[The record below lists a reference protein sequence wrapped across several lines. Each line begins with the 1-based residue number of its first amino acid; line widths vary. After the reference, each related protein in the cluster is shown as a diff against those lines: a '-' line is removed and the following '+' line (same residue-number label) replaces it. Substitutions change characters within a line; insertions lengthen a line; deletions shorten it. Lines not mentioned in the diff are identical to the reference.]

1 MPRPRKPKNLEA
13 RFEWYAPV
21 IEADPAS
28 CAGAWAA
35 RHMPGAREVRLDLGC
50 GKGSFAL
57 RSAAAEPDVLF
68 VGMDVDRICVAMS
81 AKAAMEAR
89 LPNVVFTQGD
99 AEHLADYFA
108 PGELARIHLNFC
120 TPNPPAHDARRRLT
134 HARHLAAF
142 RPLLAP
148 GAQIHF
154 RTDSV
159 PLFEYSLAEFAVAG
173 YDVLWQ
179 TRDLR
184 AERPDGITSEYE
196 ERLVAAGAVVHALVA
211 APGAHVP
218 TPEEMDAAQEGVS
231 QSLATYLPDDLDSL
245 SYIPYGMEDTVRN
258 LKNRRAKLAARA
270 AREAHRAAG
279 RS

>member
-1 MPRPRKPKNLEA
+1 MPRPRKPKNLEE

-21 IEADPAS
+21 IEADPVA
-28 CAGAWAA
+28 CAGQWAA
-35 RHMPGAREVRLDLGC
+35 RRMPGAREVRLDLGC

-57 RSAAAEPDVLF
+57 NSAAAEPDVLF

-81 AKAAMEAR
+81 AKAAMEAG
-89 LPNVVFTQGD
+89 LPNVVFARGD
-99 AEHLADYFA
+99 AEHLAEYFA

-134 HARHLAAF
+134 HALRLAAY

-173 YDVLWQ
+173 YDVVWQ

-196 ERLVAAGAVVHALVA
+196 DRLVSQGAVVHALIAV
-211 APGAHVP
+211 PGEHVP
-218 TPEEMDAAQEGVS
+218 TLEEMDAAQADVS
-231 QSLATYLPDDLDSL
+231 QSLATYLPEDLDAL
-245 SYIPYGMEDTVRN
+245 TYVPYGMEDTVRN

-270 AREAHRAAG
+270 QREARASA
-279 RS
+279 RSR